1 MNLKPSLAV
10 AFSVSRS
17 DLGLR
22 LHARANARRPF
33 LRQAAKTISAR
44 LFEALRDH
52 TNRLQGGGYDPLK
65 VLTYDG
71 RFRCCFGGHGS
82 REPLAIGDA
91 EPGVRHKPRLA
102 RP

>member
-33 LRQAAKTISAR
+33 FRQAARTISAR
-44 LFEALRDH
+44 LFEALPDH

-65 VLTYDG
+65 VLTYDSC
-71 RFRCCFGGHGS
+71 FRRCFGGHGS
-82 REPLAIGDA
+82 YGSLAIGDA
-91 EPGVRHKPRLA
+91 ERDVRHKP
-102 RP
+102 